1 MPRSSY
7 GSVLESLHTEPLAP
21 TALGRFFN
29 RIGLRMLG
37 NL

>member
-7 GSVLESLHTEPLAP
+7 GTALAHLHTEPIPP
-21 TALGRFFN
+21 TIVGRFFN
-29 RIGLRMLG
+29 RIGLRWLG